1 MEINGEKFK
10 VKEIFD
16 SFLTVP
22 DCWVKNP
29 NKLGA
34 GNGEAKLYISSKEVM
49 RSFYGSAGFSAKCF
63 LLKSDLIDYMNAI
76 KVEYFNPSFS
86 YRASKSLSALWSERM
101 NKIQMLDEV
110 IMFQIN
116 DQAQIAGDRGYVNS
130 NDFGY
135 QLIRELSLPL
145 VSYISAMQLVDLS
158 GSILYY
164 WKLFVDYDAIQDKQ
178 NALVFTYGK
187 KHTERETEVEPQHKE
202 DKKSKELRY
211 VRDGQGKYRELLLE
225 ECPFCPITK
234 INDERLLIA
243 SHIKP
248 YSVSNDNEKLDP
260 KNGFMFSPMYD
271 KLFDRGFI
279 TFTDDKRLFVSDWIS
294 PKNQQRIGLT
304 NGEYI
309 QALPI
314 DDARK
319 AYLKFHRTSVFHGL
333 IDL

>member
-16 SFLTVP
+16 NFLTVP

-34 GNGEAKLYISSKEVM
+34 GNGEAKLYISTKEVM
-49 RSFYGSAGFSAKCF
+49 RSFYGASGFRAKCF

-76 KVEYFNPSFS
+76 KSEYFHPSFE
-86 YRASKSLSALWSERM
+86 YRASKNLPALWSERM
-101 NKIQMLDEV
+101 DKIRMLDDV
-110 IMFQIN
+110 IMFDIL
-116 DQAQIAGDRGYVNS
+116 DQDQIAGERGYVNS
-130 NDFGY
+130 SDFGY

-145 VSYISAMQLVDLS
+145 VSYISAMQLVDMS
-158 GSILYY
+158 GSVLYY
-164 WKLFVDYDAIQDKQ
+164 WKLFVDFDAIQDKQ
-178 NALVFTYGK
+178 NALVFVYGK
-187 KHTERETEVEPQHKE
+187 KHDEEVVQPQKETKKDKDLRSARE
-202 DKKSKELRY
+202 
-211 VRDGQGKYRELLLE
+211 GQGKYRELLLE

-248 YSVSNDNEKLDP
+248 YAVSNDQEKLDP
-260 KNGFMFSPMYD
+260 KNGFMLSPMYD

-279 TFTDDKRLFVSDWIS
+279 TFTDDKRMFVSDWIS
-294 PKNQQRIGLT
+294 PKNQQRIGLI
-304 NGEYI
+304 NGDYI
-309 QALPI
+309 QALPL

-319 AYLKFHRTSVFHGL
+319 EYLKFHRSSVFHGL
-333 IDL
+333 IEG